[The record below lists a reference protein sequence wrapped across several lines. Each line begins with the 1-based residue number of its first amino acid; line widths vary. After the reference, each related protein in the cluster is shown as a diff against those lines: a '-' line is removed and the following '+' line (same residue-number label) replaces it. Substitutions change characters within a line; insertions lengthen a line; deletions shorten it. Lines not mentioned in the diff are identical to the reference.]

1 MTALEQ
7 EIAECPDC
15 KSMRGLGG
23 QQCTGHQLLWQRV
36 RIAELESAL
45 TTERNRSEHEPCPVC
60 GHALLYLDD
69 HYECDECGAKFDG
82 VTTAITIHKDIKSQ
96 LATVTAERDELAR
109 LKDPH
114 TLHVNLLRGFPAQ
127 LSRMDYLHLAGA
139 TDYDAVCAERDRLAA
154 ENGMFKMGFHE
165 AKQQEEKP

>member
-36 RIAELESAL
+36 RIAELEAQLAAQSLDTKESGYQAEL
-45 TTERNRSEHEPCPVC
+45 VAVRAERNRSEHEPCPVC

-69 HYECDECGAKFDG
+69 HYECDECVAKFDS

-96 LATVTAERDELAR
+96 LATVT
-109 LKDPH
+109 
-114 TLHVNLLRGFPAQ
+114 
-127 LSRMDYLHLAGA
+127 
-139 TDYDAVCAERDRLAA
+139 AERDRLAA